1 MSKNFSKLFSAELD
15 GIDAKLVEV
24 ETDVH
29 AGLHSFNIVG
39 LADKALSEAKER
51 VGSALKN
58 IGVKPPSKENRK
70 IVINLAPADLKKTG
84 SHYDLALALGYLL
97 ATNQTKNFD
106 TKDKIFIGEL
116 SLEGIARPVNGVLN
130 IAQLCKKLGFHYL
143 FLPKQNAAEAAIV
156 DKIKVIPVENLSQ
169 LIDHLEGRKEI
180 ATQPKTKI
188 EEWQN
193 DNFID
198 ISEVKGQG
206 NAKRALMVAAAGGHN
221 ILMVGSPGAGKTMLA
236 QSLNSILP
244 PMSLEEIIEVTQIY
258 SAASLLKEKSFINFR
273 PFRSPHHTASP
284 VAIIGGGQ
292 NPRPGEISLAHRGI
306 LFLDELPEFRR
317 DLLEALRQPLE
328 SGKVFISRV
337 KNNLTLP
344 AKFTLAAAMNP
355 CPCGYYRDEEKEC
368 RCSAFEV
375 FRYQKKVSGPLLDR
389 IDIQID
395 IPRVKI
401 EQLKKS
407 AAATETKNFKEKV
420 IKAREIQKERLD
432 PLKAEARCEPSRP
445 LTGLASRKILTNSEM
460 SSKQCDELIHL
471 DAKSE
476 EFLKNVFDRSLISAR
491 GYYRILK
498 TARTIADLEESE
510 NVAESHLAEA
520 FGYRLRE
527 EK

>member
-317 DLLEALRQPLE
+317 DLLESLRQPLE
-328 SGKVFISRV
+328 SGKVLISRARG
-337 KNNLTLP
+337 NLLFP
-344 AKFTLAAAMNP
+344 SKFSLVAAMNP
-355 CPCGYYRDEEKEC
+355 CPCGYYGDSEKHC

-395 IPRVKI
+395 VPRVKI
-401 EQLKKS
+401 EDLRKKKVDYS
-407 AAATETKNFKEKV
+407 ETENMRAK
-420 IKAREIQKERLD
+420 II
-432 PLKAEARCEPSRP
+432 
-445 LTGLASRKILTNSEM
+445 ASRKIQKTRLGGKLTNSEM
-460 SSKQCDELIHL
+460 SSKECDALIDL
-471 DAKSE
+471 DQSGE
-476 EFLKNVFDRSLISAR
+476 EFLKKTLEKSMLSAR
-491 GYYRILK
+491 GYYRTLK
-498 TARTIADLEESE
+498 VARTIADLENSTKVLED
-510 NVAESHLAEA
+510 HLLEA
-520 FGYRLRE
+520 FGYRLKE
-527 EK
+527 SLME